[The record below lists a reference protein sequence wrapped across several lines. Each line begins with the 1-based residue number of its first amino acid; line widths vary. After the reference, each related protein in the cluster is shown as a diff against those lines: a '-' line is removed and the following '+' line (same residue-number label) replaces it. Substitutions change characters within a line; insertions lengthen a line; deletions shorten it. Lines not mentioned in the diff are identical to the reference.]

1 MDPLENAWRWMRWT
15 ATGTEGAISEAF
27 RILHANLPKGWK
39 RLTGDDLLRYG
50 AMVKPGSGLYGFEA
64 TPPDAGIV
72 VSIERPVPSMMTGG
86 RVWLPGIALA
96 GRHERRA
103 GGMER
108 RGPIPR

>member
-1 MDPLENAWRWMRWT
+1 MDPVENAWRWLRWT
-15 ATGTEGAISEAF
+15 AAGSESAISEAF

-50 AMVKPGSGLYGFEA
+50 VMVEPGSGWYRFEA

-72 VSIERPVPSMMTGG
+72 LSIERPAPSLMAGG
-86 RVWLPGIALA
+86 RAVVAKIARA
-96 GRHERRA
+96 DRSEWRA
-103 GGMER
+103 GGMGR